1 MATSGSGLIS
11 QGLQNLFDAS
21 KDLQCQNLK
30 TQWTRDIE
38 DSNRVIENIQT
49 IENYISTHSKD
60 IEDQIN
66 VLNDRLDYYN
76 ELGID
81 LDGELSSTYNF
92 SEMRRNL
99 ESNYRTL
106 SLQFYGYNFNKNK
119 NQYEKSKKLLDR
131 INKEQKNIEEKMSDV
146 NNRIESLG
154 ATFLNIVLTIS
165 ITTTMVTVLLN
176 SSPEYSLAII
186 LGCAWLLLTSIIFIS
201 SYFKTNTKK
210 EDITKGGITPPI
222 AIYILLTLVT
232 MLAFAFGWFESDEKK
247 KESIEKVEV
256 VENRR
261 TTREDSFFQ
270 NYQ

>member
-30 TQWTRDIE
+30 NQWTRDIE

-49 IENYISTHSKD
+49 IENYISTHSKE

-81 LDGELSSTYNF
+81 LDGELSSTYSF

-106 SLQFYGYNFNKNK
+106 SLQFYRYNFNKNK

-131 INKEQKNIEEKMSDV
+131 INKEQKNIEKKMTDV
-146 NNRIESLG
+146 NNRI
-154 ATFLNIVLTIS
+154 
-165 ITTTMVTVLLN
+165 
-176 SSPEYSLAII
+176 
-186 LGCAWLLLTSIIFIS
+186 
-201 SYFKTNTKK
+201 
-210 EDITKGGITPPI
+210 
-222 AIYILLTLVT
+222 
-232 MLAFAFGWFESDEKK
+232 
-247 KESIEKVEV
+247 
-256 VENRR
+256 
-261 TTREDSFFQ
+261 
-270 NYQ
+270 